1 MNGRR
6 LRRGAAELFH
16 LTMDED
22 LWSQI
27 RRHYASRKNGSDEA
41 SNRLVR
47 FSRLCGTYKTINP
60 SLTFDLHWCQ
70 ARLKRRWKN
79 KFNTARNWLWKGGLK
94 EREER
99 QLLKTSIRKEKK
111 EKIRGRLKK
120 KDFDVTCVGR
130 RMILISH
137 CISVLYG
144 CIDKRILT
152 KSLSLT
158 QSILT
163 AIFIVSIR
171 FSLNESWQN
180 GSKCSDSTTQGAADV
195 I

>member
-99 QLLKTSIRKEKK
+99 QLLKTSIRKEK
-111 EKIRGRLKK
+111 ERRRRRRRHQKK
-120 KDFDVTCVGR
+120 KKRKNKGTFEKEGFWCHLRWKKDDF
-130 RMILISH
+130 
-137 CISVLYG
+137 
-144 CIDKRILT
+144 
-152 KSLSLT
+152 
-158 QSILT
+158 
-163 AIFIVSIR
+163 
-171 FSLNESWQN
+171 N
-180 GSKCSDSTTQGAADV
+180 
-195 I
+195 